1 MTTVATRYSGASG
14 VQSSG
19 SSDELGLSTNERRPV
34 RFHARVERHVHP
46 LKLSLQTLGELV
58 WSEYQWMDEAEFAR
72 HMEMVLDPVITVHP
86 DRVFFE
92 AFSQDMSSYG
102 LVIADRGIFEAD
114 GEVECGTTNIDF
126 TKGLWRSLEQMRSRR
141 ETHFGVGPTGFGV
154 ATDEGPVHIEEKV
167 ELPTSWVRGF
177 LQLQG
182 AMAMPGTRVSARP
195 VDIASI
201 VRTLD
206 RKTAHE
212 SPRSMR
218 FEFEPDEDAEVVLE
232 PWETSVRL
240 RGASHNYADHKTT
253 RIWGRY
259 RLELIENLLPY
270 ARKVDIYLKGRA
282 LPAFYAVE
290 LPGVTFVLGLSGWT
304 GNNWTQEAS
313 FDMLTS
319 SRVDDKLVDWTLAWL
334 REHFHGSVDDVAED
348 LGEPVETVARAL
360 SELCRYG
367 MAIYDVETR
376 EYRHRELFE
385 ERIDPEEYFPPNPRK
400 ERAVELVDEG
410 AVELTKDAIRETEK
424 KDGFGGTKVFED
436 RVIEGGVGDEETHL
450 VLQSTGRIIFGRCTC
465 DFFDDNLLNMGPCE
479 HMLALRRFIDTENDA
494 SLS

>member
-1 MTTVATRYSGASG
+1 MTTVATQYSGHSG
-14 VQSSG
+14 LATSG
-19 SSDELGLSTNERRPV
+19 SADELGLSTNERRPV
-34 RFHARVERHVHP
+34 RFHARVKQHVHS

-58 WSEYQWMDEAEFAR
+58 WSEYQWMDEQEYEIF
-72 HMEMVLDPVITVHP
+72 MEMVLDPVITVHP

-102 LVIADRGIFEAD
+102 LVIADRDIFDPD
-114 GEVECGTTNIDF
+114 GDVQCGTTNIDF

-141 ETHFGVGPTGFGV
+141 ETSFGVGPTGFGV
-154 ATDEGPVHIEEKV
+154 STDDGPQHFEDKV
-167 ELPTSWVRGF
+167 DLPQSWVRGF

-182 AMAMPGTRVSARP
+182 AMAMPGTRVTVRP
-195 VDIASI
+195 VDVASI
-201 VRTLD
+201 IRTL
-206 RKTAHE
+206 RNNTAFT

-218 FEFEPDEDAEVVLE
+218 FEFEPGEETRVVLE
-232 PWETSVRL
+232 PWDIEVPL
-240 RGASHNYADHKTT
+240 KGASHNYAQHKTT

-270 ARKVDIYLKGRA
+270 ANKVDIYLKGRA

-319 SRVDDKLVDWTLAWL
+319 SRVDDGLVERALGWL
-334 REHFHGSVDDVAED
+334 REHYHGSADDVADGIDASVDDAS
-348 LGEPVETVARAL
+348 RAL
-360 SELCRYG
+360 SQLCRYG
-367 MAIYDVETR
+367 EAIYDVQTR
-376 EYRHRELFE
+376 EYRHREIFE

-400 ERAVELVDEG
+400 EASVDLVERG
-410 AVELTKDAIRETEK
+410 AVELTKDEMRETEK
-424 KDGFGGTKVFED
+424 NDGHGGVKVFED
-436 RVIEGGVGDEETHL
+436 RVIEGDVDGEETHL

-465 DFFDDNLLNMGPCE
+465 EFFDENLMNMGPCE
-479 HMLALRRFIDTENDA
+479 HMLALRRYVDTEID
-494 SLS
+494 

>member
-1 MTTVATRYSGASG
+1 MTTVATEYSGHSG
-14 VQSSG
+14 LQTSG
-19 SSDELGLSTNERRPV
+19 SSNELGLSTNERRPV
-34 RFHARVERHVHP
+34 RFHARVDQHVHS
-46 LKLSLQTLGELV
+46 LKRSLQTLGELV
-58 WSEYQWMDEAEFAR
+58 WSEYQWMDEEAYEQF
-72 HMEMVLDPVITVHP
+72 MLMVLDPVITVHP

-102 LVIADRGIFEAD
+102 LVIADRDIFQAD
-114 GEVECGTTNIDF
+114 GEVQCGTTNIDF

-141 ETHFGVGPTGFGV
+141 ETNFGVGPTGFGV
-154 ATDEGPVHIEEKV
+154 STDDGPQHFEDKV
-167 ELPTSWVRGF
+167 ELPQSWVRGF

-201 VRTLD
+201 IRTL
-206 RKTAHE
+206 RNNTAHQ

-218 FEFEPDEDAEVVLE
+218 FEFEPGQDTEVVLE
-232 PWETSVRL
+232 PWEKSITL
-240 RGASHNYADHKTT
+240 RGARHNYAQHKTT

-270 ARKVDIYLKGRA
+270 ANKVDIYLKGRA

-319 SRVDDKLVDWTLAWL
+319 SRVDKGVVERALIWL
-334 REHFHGSVDDVAED
+334 REHFYGSVDDIASE
-348 LGEPVETVARAL
+348 LGEPVDDTARAL
-360 SELCRYG
+360 SQLCRYG
-367 MAIYDVETR
+367 MAIYDVQTR

-385 ERIDPEEYFPPNPRK
+385 ERIDPAEYFPPNPRK
-400 ERAVELVDEG
+400 EKSVELVEGG
-410 AVELTKDAIRETEK
+410 AVELTKDEMRETEK
-424 KDGFGGTKVFED
+424 KDKFGGVKVFED
-436 RVIEGGVGDEETHL
+436 RVIEGAVDGEETHV
-450 VLQSTGRIIFGRCTC
+450 VLQSTGRIIFGRCSC
-465 DFFDDNLLNMGPCE
+465 AFFDENLMNMGPCE
-479 HMLALRRFIDTENDA
+479 HMLALRRYVDTEID
-494 SLS
+494 

>member
-14 VQSSG
+14 VQSTG

-34 RFHARVERHVHP
+34 RFHARVDRHVHS

-58 WSEYQWMDEAEFAR
+58 WSEYQWMDEREFAR
-72 HMEMVLDPVITVHP
+72 YMEMVLDPVITVHP

-102 LVIADRGIFEAD
+102 LVVADREIFDPD
-114 GEVECGTTNIDF
+114 GEVQCGTTNIDF

-141 ETHFGVGPTGFGV
+141 ETNFGVGPTGFGV
-154 ATDEGPVHIEEKV
+154 TTDEGPTHVEEKV
-167 ELPTSWVRGF
+167 DLPDSWVRGF

-182 AMAMPGTRVSARP
+182 AMAMPGTRVTARP

-201 VRTLD
+201 VRTLQH
-206 RKTAHE
+206 KTAFE

-218 FEFEPDEDAEVVLE
+218 FEFEPGEDAQVVLE
-232 PWETSVRL
+232 PWEDSITL
-240 RGASHNYADHKTT
+240 RGASHNYGEHKTT

-270 ARKVDIYLKGRA
+270 ASKIDIYLKGRA

-319 SRVDDKLVDWTLAWL
+319 SRVDDELVDNTLGWL
-334 REHFHGSVDDVAED
+334 RENFNGSVKVVADD
-348 LGEPVETVARAL
+348 LGESVDETARAL
-360 SELCRYG
+360 SQLCRYG

-385 ERIDPEEYFPPNPRK
+385 ERIDPEDYFPPNPRK
-400 ERAVELVDEG
+400 EESIELVEDG
-410 AVELTKDAIRETEK
+410 AVELTKDEIRETEK
-424 KDGFGGTKVFED
+424 QDGFGGTKVFED
-436 RVIEGGVGDEETHL
+436 RVIEGVVDDEETHV
-450 VLQSTGRIIFGRCTC
+450 VLQSSGRIIFGRCTC
-465 DFFDDNLLNMGPCE
+465 DFFDENLMNMGPCE
-479 HMLALRRFIDTENDA
+479 HMLALRRYVDTEIDR